1 MINKKSLNSKSL
13 NGDAEGWFP
22 KNYNPNLSVSDWIEL
37 LNDPTIF
44 NVSSLE
50 VMKRM
55 KDHGGMATCTQLAN
69 KYGRT
74 VNFYNNSSYSV
85 AQRVAKK
92 TGCLVFEDEE
102 GNERWWPVLYM
113 GKDTDKNVEGTYIWK
128 LRKELDEAL
137 DEVDLSEVHLYAE
150 NDLNEEEQGYWW
162 LNASPAIWSFS
173 KLDVGQIQS
182 YTLYND
188 KGNKRR
194 IFQNFLDAKVGDIV
208 IGYESNPVKQV
219 VAIAKVIQE
228 NDGQEIYFQKIEG
241 LSTPIDYSTLK
252 ECPKLANMEYFI
264 NPNGSLFKLTKDEFE
279 LIMDLIREVNPI
291 TRPNIVHE
299 KYTKED
305 FLGQVYMSEKQLEL
319 MMDILKYKKN
329 LILKGAPGVGKTF
342 TAKRL
347 AYTMMGEKDDSRIEI
362 IQFHQS
368 YSYEDFIMGYRPC
381 EGGFKLMNGVFYQFC
396 QMASNHPDKDY
407 FFIIDEINRGNMSKI
422 FGELL
427 MLIEKDYRGTKVTLS
442 YNGISFNV
450 PNNLYIIGMMNTADR
465 SLAMID
471 YALRRRFA
479 FFEMEP
485 AFESDGFKAAMRLVN
500 YPKYTKLVECIRELN
515 KEIEQDEALGK
526 GFKIGHSYLC
536 TDKMV
541 DDTWLKL
548 VVEYEIIPLIEE
560 YWFDEPRNIDTW
572 SKRLR
577 DVLND

>member
-252 ECPKLANMEYFI
+252 ECPELANMEYFI

-347 AYTMMGEKDDSRIEI
+347 AYTMMAEKDDSRIEI